1 MNFLLHKYNNESQPV
16 HIPNGLK
23 ELMSDIGRE
32 VLREQ
37 PPDIYT
43 FVADYLE
50 SLLVVREESQSK
62 TTNDYNFV
70 GRFF

>member
-1 MNFLLHKYNNESQPV
+1 MNFLLHKYNTESQSV
-16 HIPNGLK
+16 KIPDGLK

-37 PPDIYT
+37 PTSIYT

-62 TTNDYNFV
+62 TTND
-70 GRFF
+70 

>member
-1 MNFLLHKYNNESQPV
+1 MNFLLHKYNTESQPV
-16 HIPNGLK
+16 QVPNGLK

-32 VLREQ
+32 VLRKQ
-37 PPDIYT
+37 PTEIYS

-62 TTNDYNFV
+62 TSTY
-70 GRFF
+70 